1 MPFES
6 GHPGSLPAG
15 SRTRMPVFL
24 FPDVRQPF
32 SGLYFTSRTTYNAPK
47 NLLTVMK
54 LWLKISQGLAALLL
68 SAAALSLLLFA
79 GELILGLAAA
89 SLIAAA
95 GLFLAAP
102 DEAKTGLKNV
112 AAALEKLAD
121 RFAESVNDMGQ
132 VVLACFGAQQAA
144 PNTPHESGSG
154 ENMSSPDN
162 TSNSTRTATDDPSGP
177 HAAQ

>member
-6 GHPGSLPAG
+6 GHPGLSACRQ
-15 SRTRMPVFL
+15 SH
-24 FPDVRQPF
+24 PDARF
-32 SGLYFTSRTTYNAPK
+32 
-47 NLLTVMK
+47 
-54 LWLKISQGLAALLL
+54 LL
-68 SAAALSLLLFA
+68 SRRAAALQRPLFHEPYDFITLQRISNCYEALAQDLA
-79 GELILGLAAA
+79 GVGCAA
-89 SLIAAA
+89 SLGCRTVAAPICRSTYPRT
-95 GLFLAAP
+95 GSSDPHCGCRTLLAAP

-144 PNTPHESGSG
+144 PNTPHKSGSG

>member
-1 MPFES
+1 
-6 GHPGSLPAG
+6 
-15 SRTRMPVFL
+15 
-24 FPDVRQPF
+24 
-32 SGLYFTSRTTYNAPK
+32 
-47 NLLTVMK
+47 MK

-79 GELILGLAAA
+79 GALILGLAAA
-89 SLIAAA
+89 ALIAAA

-121 RFAESVNDMGQ
+121 RFAKSVNDMGQ

-144 PNTPHESGSG
+144 PNTPHESSSG

-162 TSNSTRTATDDPSGP
+162 TCNSTRTATDDPSGP
-177 HAAQ
+177 HSESANICFNIDFADIPTSGRLIQFVFSGYFILLFAN

>member
-1 MPFES
+1 
-6 GHPGSLPAG
+6 
-15 SRTRMPVFL
+15 
-24 FPDVRQPF
+24 
-32 SGLYFTSRTTYNAPK
+32 
-47 NLLTVMK
+47 MK

-79 GELILGLAAA
+79 GALILGLAAA
-89 SLIAAA
+89 ALIAAA

-121 RFAESVNDMGQ
+121 RFAKSVNDMGQ

-144 PNTPHESGSG
+144 PNTPHESSSG

-162 TSNSTRTATDDPSGP
+162 TCNSTQRMIRPARMPLSESANICFNIDFADIPTSGRLIQFVFSGYFILLF
-177 HAAQ
+177 AN

>member
-32 SGLYFTSRTTYNAPK
+32 SGLYFTSRTIYNAPK

-54 LWLKISQGLAALLL
+54 LWLKISQGLAA
-68 SAAALSLLLFA
+68 ALSLLLFA
-79 GELILGLAAA
+79 GALILGLAAA
-89 SLIAAA
+89 ALIAAA

>member
-1 MPFES
+1 
-6 GHPGSLPAG
+6 
-15 SRTRMPVFL
+15 
-24 FPDVRQPF
+24 
-32 SGLYFTSRTTYNAPK
+32 
-47 NLLTVMK
+47 MK

-79 GELILGLAAA
+79 GALILGLAAA
-89 SLIAAA
+89 ALI
-95 GLFLAAP
+95 AAP

-121 RFAESVNDMGQ
+121 RFAKSVNDMGQ

-144 PNTPHESGSG
+144 PNTPHESSSG

-162 TSNSTRTATDDPSGP
+162 TCNSTRTATDDPSGP

>member
-1 MPFES
+1 
-6 GHPGSLPAG
+6 
-15 SRTRMPVFL
+15 
-24 FPDVRQPF
+24 
-32 SGLYFTSRTTYNAPK
+32 
-47 NLLTVMK
+47 MK

-79 GELILGLAAA
+79 GALILGL
-89 SLIAAA
+89 
-95 GLFLAAP
+95 
-102 DEAKTGLKNV
+102 

-121 RFAESVNDMGQ
+121 RFAKSVNDMGQ

-144 PNTPHESGSG
+144 PNTPHESSSG

-162 TSNSTRTATDDPSGP
+162 TCNSTRTATDDPSGP

>member
-1 MPFES
+1 
-6 GHPGSLPAG
+6 
-15 SRTRMPVFL
+15 MPVFL

-79 GELILGLAAA
+79 GALILGLAAA
-89 SLIAAA
+89 ALIAAA

-144 PNTPHESGSG
+144 PNTAHESGSG

-162 TSNSTRTATDDPSGP
+162 TSNSTRTATDDPSGL

>member
-15 SRTRMPVFL
+15 SHTRMPVFL

-79 GELILGLAAA
+79 GALILGLAAA

-102 DEAKTGLKNV
+102 DEAKTGLK
-112 AAALEKLAD
+112 KLAD

-144 PNTPHESGSG
+144 PNTPHESSSG

-162 TSNSTRTATDDPSGP
+162 TCNSTRTATDDPSGP

>member
-15 SRTRMPVFL
+15 SRTRMPVFYFL
-24 FPDVRQPF
+24 TCGSPSAASISRAVR
-32 SGLYFTSRTTYNAPK
+32 LYNAPK

-79 GELILGLAAA
+79 GALILGLAAA
-89 SLIAAA
+89 ALIAAA

-144 PNTPHESGSG
+144 PNTPHESSSG

-162 TSNSTRTATDDPSGP
+162 TCNSTRTATDDPSGP

>member
-1 MPFES
+1 MNALECLLKAGIRVLCLQAVTPGCPFFYF
-6 GHPGSLPAG
+6 PTCGSLQ
-15 SRTRMPVFL
+15 R
-24 FPDVRQPF
+24 
-32 SGLYFTSRTTYNAPK
+32 LYFTSRTTYNAPK

-79 GELILGLAAA
+79 GALILGLAAA

-121 RFAESVNDMGQ
+121 RFAESVNDMG
-132 VVLACFGAQQAA
+132 
-144 PNTPHESGSG
+144 
-154 ENMSSPDN
+154 
-162 TSNSTRTATDDPSGP
+162 R
-177 HAAQ
+177 

>member
-1 MPFES
+1 
-6 GHPGSLPAG
+6 
-15 SRTRMPVFL
+15 
-24 FPDVRQPF
+24 
-32 SGLYFTSRTTYNAPK
+32 
-47 NLLTVMK
+47 MK

-79 GELILGLAAA
+79 GALILGLAAA
-89 SLIAAA
+89 ALIAAA

-121 RFAESVNDMGQ
+121 RFAKSVNDMGQ

-144 PNTPHESGSG
+144 PNTPHESSSG

-162 TSNSTRTATDDPSGP
+162 TCNSTRTATDDPSGP
-177 HAAQ
+177 HAAQCQHLFQHRFCRHSYFWPPYPICFFRIFHFVVRKLKRDTHFISFACTEI